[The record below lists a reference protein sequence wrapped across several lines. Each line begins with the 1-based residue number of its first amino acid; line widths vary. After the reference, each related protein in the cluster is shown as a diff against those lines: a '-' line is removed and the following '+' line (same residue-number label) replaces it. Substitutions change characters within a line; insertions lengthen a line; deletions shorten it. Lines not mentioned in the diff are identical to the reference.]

1 MKSGANSI
9 ERLQHKWGY
18 IFIGPCIIGLLVFNF
33 GPMLYS
39 FVISFTQWDM
49 VTPAKFVGFG
59 NYVELFRDPLT
70 WQSVKATLYYTA
82 LTVPLITVTT
92 FLVAVLLNTSVAGIS
107 VFRTIFYIPSIVPIV
122 ATSAIWMY
130 IFNPMFGLM
139 NSIIRMVG
147 LPPQN
152 FIYSPQG
159 AVPWLSVMAVWGA
172 GNTVVIY
179 LAGLQGISR
188 TLYEAADI
196 DGANAIHKFFHISV
210 PMMTPII
217 FYNMLMAIISAM
229 QTFTQVFIMTQGGPD
244 NASLFYSLL
253 LYRLAFHYSRMGYA
267 SAMSWVLFII
277 IAILTAIVFR
287 TSRKWVFYENKTN

>member
-1 MKSGANSI
+1 MKAKINSI

-18 IFIGPCIIGLLVFNF
+18 IFIGPCIAGLLVFNF

-82 LTVPLITVTT
+82 LTVPAITVTT
-92 FLVAVLLNTSVAGIS
+92 FLVAVLLNTSISGIS

-139 NSIIRMVG
+139 NSILRTVG

-152 FIYSPQG
+152 FIFSPQG
-159 AVPWLSVMAVWGA
+159 AVPWLAVMAVWGA

-188 TLYEAADI
+188 TLYEAAEI
-196 DGANAIHKFFHISV
+196 DGANAFRKFFHISV

-287 TSRKWVFYENKTN
+287 TSRKWVFYENKDN

>member
-1 MKSGANSI
+1 
-9 ERLQHKWGY
+9 
-18 IFIGPCIIGLLVFNF
+18 
-33 GPMLYS
+33 MLFS
-39 FVISFTQWDM
+39 LFISFTQWDM
-49 VTPAKFVGFG
+49 VTPAKFIGFG
-59 NYVELFRDPLT
+59 NYAELLADPLI
-70 WQSVKATLYYTA
+70 WKSVKATLYYTA
-82 LTVPLITVTT
+82 LTVPMITIVT
-92 FLVAVLLNTSVAGIS
+92 FLVACLLNTSVSGIS
-107 VFRTIFYIPSIVPIV
+107 IFRTIFYVPSIVPIV

-139 NSIIRMVG
+139 NNIIKLVG
-147 LPPQN
+147 LPPQQ
-152 FIYSPQG
+152 FIYSPRG
-159 AVPWLSVMAVWGA
+159 AVPWLAVMAVWGA

-196 DGANAIHKFFHISV
+196 DGANAVHKFFHISV

-253 LYRLAFHYSRMGYA
+253 LYRIAFSYSKMGYA
-267 SAMSWVLFII
+267 SAMSWILFLA
-277 IAILTAIVFR
+277 IAVLTAIVFR
-287 TSRKWVFYENKTN
+287 TSSKWVFYENKTN